1 MLQGHRVAKEVKH
14 MDGQK
19 LRELRKASGKTLRQI
34 SYESGVTENTILS
47 IESGQQQNS
56 RMQTILAICSA
67 IGCSITDIIDEQP
80 VKH

>member
-1 MLQGHRVAKEVKH
+1 

-19 LRELRKASGKTLRQI
+19 LRELRKSSGKTLRQI

>member
-1 MLQGHRVAKEVKH
+1 

-19 LRELRKASGKTLRQI
+19 LRELRKSSGKTLREI
-34 SYESGVTENTILS
+34 SYESGVTEATILM

-56 RMQTILAICSA
+56 RMQTLLAICSA

>member
-1 MLQGHRVAKEVKH
+1 

-19 LRELRKASGKTLRQI
+19 LRELRKVSGKTLRQI

-47 IESGQQQNS
+47 IENGQQQNS
-56 RMQTILAICSA
+56 RMQTVLAICSA

>member
-1 MLQGHRVAKEVKH
+1 

>member
-1 MLQGHRVAKEVKH
+1 

-67 IGCSITDIIDEQP
+67 IGCSITDIIDEQDA
-80 VKH
+80 KN

>member
-1 MLQGHRVAKEVKH
+1 

-19 LRELRKASGKTLRQI
+19 LRELRKSSGKTLRQI

-56 RMQTILAICSA
+56 RLQTLLAICNA
-67 IGCSITDIIDEQP
+67 IGCSLDDIIDEHP

>member
-1 MLQGHRVAKEVKH
+1 

-19 LRELRKASGKTLRQI
+19 LRELRKSSGKTLRQI
-34 SYESGVTENTILS
+34 SYESGVTEATILM

-56 RMQTILAICSA
+56 RMQTLLAICSA
-67 IGCSITDIIDEQP
+67 IGCSITDILSEP

>member
-1 MLQGHRVAKEVKH
+1 MN
-14 MDGQK
+14 GQK
-19 LRELRKASGKTLRQI
+19 LRELRRASGKTLRQI

>member
-1 MLQGHRVAKEVKH
+1 

-19 LRELRKASGKTLRQI
+19 LRELRRASGKTLRQI
-34 SYESGVTENTILS
+34 SFESGVTENTILS

-56 RMQTILAICSA
+56 RLQTLLAICNA
-67 IGCSITDIIDEQP
+67 IGCSLDDIIDEQP

>member
-1 MLQGHRVAKEVKH
+1 

-19 LRELRKASGKTLRQI
+19 LRKLRKACGKTLRQI

-56 RMQTILAICSA
+56 RMQTLLAICSA

>member
-1 MLQGHRVAKEVKH
+1 

-56 RMQTILAICSA
+56 RLQTLLAICNA
-67 IGCSITDIIDEQP
+67 IGCSLDDIIDEQP